1 MQMWFLLKSG
11 FFTINIQSR
20 KETVWH
26 LGPCAKDNRAIKW
39 SASAGLMQL
48 MGERGGD
55 MLDSI
60 GREHGGAAAFVTV
73 CECGQRM
80 IASSLSGELVFNER
94 GWGVHSYCHS
104 RSCPVTDA
112 SRLNWQ
118 RIPLSG
124 SEGSEVWADICRW
137 FEGDDNDSFLAK

>member
-1 MQMWFLLKSG
+1 
-11 FFTINIQSR
+11 
-20 KETVWH
+20 
-26 LGPCAKDNRAIKW
+26 
-39 SASAGLMQL
+39 
-48 MGERGGD
+48 

-137 FEGDDNDSFLAK
+137 FEGDDAEATLQRELSRAFV